1 MLTDFSIVC
10 SCRTDNVGVID
21 RVKELFKGHNYL
33 IFGFNAFL
41 PKGYEITLDDDKAA
55 PQKKATEY
63 LEAISFVNKI
73 KVKIIFF
80 VMLNFS
86 CKCWSLTL
94 LVV

>member
-41 PKGYEITLDDDKAA
+41 PEGYEITLDDDKAA

-63 LEAISFVNKI
+63 LESISFVNKT
-73 KVKIIFF
+73 KVKLFF
-80 VMLNFS
+80 LS
-86 CKCWSLTL
+86 C
-94 LVV
+94 